1 MSEALQQVLG
11 PAPPTSVGVLL
22 VGVGVLLA
30 GLGILFQGVDHLV
43 GARHKLSRAHGEE
56 ASRKKSSAVI
66 ARDDN
71 RTLEK
76 GAYPLIKNVQIVSVP
91 VSDQGRAKSFYVDA
105 L

>member
-22 VGVGVLLA
+22 VGGVLLA
-30 GLGILFQGVDHLV
+30 GLGILFQGVNHLV
-43 GARHKLSRAHGEE
+43 GARHKLSGAHGEE

>member
-11 PAPPTSVGVLL
+11 PASPTSVGVLL
-22 VGVGVLLA
+22 VGVLLA

-43 GARHKLSRAHGEE
+43 GARHKLSRAHSEE

-76 GAYPLIKNVQIVSVP
+76 GA
-91 VSDQGRAKSFYVDA
+91 
-105 L
+105 